1 MAAEV
6 SLTAGTAMEISSL
19 NFLPGVDFHAKLE
32 TLPAKC
38 PCFSRLPKPR
48 NTLPSLLSM
57 IKLTKMNGHDCLLNH
72 LLIEIIEESP
82 DTCITLSNGNRY
94 IVLESAEEIREKII
108 VYSAEIMRRAGY
120 NPQLPQDG
128 K

>member
-1 MAAEV
+1 
-6 SLTAGTAMEISSL
+6 
-19 NFLPGVDFHAKLE
+19 
-32 TLPAKC
+32 
-38 PCFSRLPKPR
+38 
-48 NTLPSLLSM
+48 M

-108 VYSAEIMRRAGY
+108 AYSVEIMRRAGCTR
-120 NPQLPQDG
+120 PRSQDG
-128 K
+128 E

>member
-1 MAAEV
+1 MPWV
-6 SLTAGTAMEISSL
+6 
-19 NFLPGVDFHAKLE
+19 NFHAKLK
-32 TLPAKC
+32 TLSAK
-38 PCFSRLPKPR
+38 SLYSILLPGPK
-48 NTLPSLLSM
+48 NTLSSLLPM

-72 LLIEIIEESP
+72 MLIEIIEESP

-108 VYSAEIMRRAGY
+108 DFSAEIMRRAGHQ
-120 NPQLPQDG
+120 PPLPQDG